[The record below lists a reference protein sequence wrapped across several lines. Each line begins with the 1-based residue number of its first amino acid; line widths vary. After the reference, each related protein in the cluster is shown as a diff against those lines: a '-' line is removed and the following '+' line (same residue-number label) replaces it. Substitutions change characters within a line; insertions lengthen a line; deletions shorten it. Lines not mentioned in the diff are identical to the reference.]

1 MTPNTLPRPP
11 AGTLPPS
18 IQRPRPGFGY
28 GDGTFVPDCCNFGY
42 WATLQLMVEC
52 LFSGRQQEQL
62 RRPGS
67 PLDGNFQLALATLF
81 PGPSPSYT
89 TPELLL
95 ISRSRLMWIFTLQ
108 PGMTLPGRPDSWSP
122 FMLYVAMPLSTLQRA
137 LEQAQRTGDF
147 VVNHFDVLG
156 TLDQCLNL
164 SLSPRSTVLCYT
176 FQLSITQMQGTTYTF
191 AEQEE
196 ICTFCPTVQQLALWL
211 GTSRMR
217 FWNRRYV
224 DFLFRTSTLQ
234 LPTSHAAYLVNGL
247 NAWFQQPQCR
257 HFRLM
262 HLPILQHLRPLLE
275 DKQEGWALLEGAL
288 RSTLE
293 RRLSMPLFGT
303 TFRQYGWVLGHLL
316 QATFR
321 HWCGWALKLGCCT
334 LMGQPHTPLLG
345 TTTLVAAH

>member
-1 MTPNTLPRPP
+1 M
-11 AGTLPPS
+11 
-18 IQRPRPGFGY
+18 
-28 GDGTFVPDCCNFGY
+28 
-42 WATLQLMVEC
+42 
-52 LFSGRQQEQL
+52 
-62 RRPGS
+62 
-67 PLDGNFQLALATLF
+67 
-81 PGPSPSYT
+81 
-89 TPELLL
+89 
-95 ISRSRLMWIFTLQ
+95 
-108 PGMTLPGRPDSWSP
+108 
-122 FMLYVAMPLSTLQRA
+122 
-137 LEQAQRTGDF
+137 
-147 VVNHFDVLG
+147 
-156 TLDQCLNL
+156 
-164 SLSPRSTVLCYT
+164 LCYT

-196 ICTFCPTVQQLALWL
+196 ICAFCPTVQRLALWL

-293 RRLSMPLFGT
+293 RRLSMPL
-303 TFRQYGWVLGHLL
+303 LGPLFANMVGSL
-316 QATFR
+316 GIFCKPLFAT
-321 HWCGWALKLGCCT
+321 GVVGL
-334 LMGQPHTPLLG
+334 
-345 TTTLVAAH
+345 